1 MIKHKILLPD
11 GTTLTSGTGT
21 INSIRSVQLTEQ
33 VNAETDLCPGAAC
46 AASAQIEL
54 WAPENG
60 LAITQGDS
68 LTLFR
73 TDSATGQEEPVGIF
87 LAEKPVKSSANVYK
101 ITAYDRMILL
111 DKDLFTWLRDQ
122 QSAFPMTLA
131 SFITAVCGQCGVT
144 LAADALTGL
153 PNASYQIQAF
163 YADSLTGRQLI
174 QWAAQAA
181 GRFARM
187 TPAGE
192 LTFGWFTAQGLT
204 LTPQQYLQGSLQYE
218 DYETAAIDKVQIRQ
232 SDSDVGVIYPSDAT
246 GDNALVIQ
254 GNLLLTAE
262 NAEQIRPI
270 AQSLYTLLQGIRYTP
285 LSVSLYVGA
294 AVPAPGTIVTVLDAH
309 NRQLTTCVM
318 QRSISGQKVSLTS
331 TGNPRRD
338 STAAVNRSRLE
349 NLNGK
354 MLEIQADIGQLSIK
368 ASELSG
374 DFSELQQS
382 VDSISLG
389 VTSQKQYEDI
399 LSSAAWTE
407 PYGSASISDG
417 VLTVSGQS
425 DKESG
430 ASVYVPSQNLAALA
444 GKYIRV
450 SLEYKV
456 TQQYSGGFFRVT
468 LWYVYETESGGGRYV
483 NIIDPGETV
492 APMND
497 WKTFSFLYLA
507 KDDVVTKLQLNPR
520 AQSGA
525 SGTVE
530 IRNVTIAAE
539 VGVQNTVSIL
549 KDGIEISSATLDT
562 QPTLKD
568 FTALKLDQSK
578 LSLTVVKD
586 GEVRSKF
593 AADDSSVTIQSGVI
607 TFASNTLVVDS
618 ENFQLKQDGTVQI
631 TGTFTSL
638 SGIDK
643 AYIGSGQLHLERQT
657 NDGVWRPTLYSYS
670 EGQNAALGHLLMYG
684 PGSAGNQIPMASLA
698 SSFTGGEFW
707 LYYENSKPMFQIT
720 QHTNGGPYFSLND
733 TSWNAIGKWLM
744 DDDGRGHLTTP
755 IVELEKLKAYGE
767 THTAQWVYISSIGRR
782 VLCALD

>member
-21 INSIRSVQLTEQ
+21 VNAIRSVQLTEQ
-33 VNAETDLCPGAAC
+33 VNDETDLYPGAAC
-46 AASAQIEL
+46 ASCAQIEL

-60 LAITQGDS
+60 LAITQSDS

-111 DKDLFTWLRDQ
+111 DKDLSPWLRDQ
-122 QSAFPMTLA
+122 QSAFPMAL
-131 SFITAVCGQCGVT
+131 SDFITAVCGQCGVT

-153 PNASYQIQAF
+153 PNASYQIQTF

-192 LTFGWFTAQGLT
+192 LTFGWFASQGLT

-232 SDSDVGVIYPSDAT
+232 SDSDVGVIYPSDAA

-262 NAEQIRPI
+262 NAEQIRPVS
-270 AQSLYTLLQGIRYTP
+270 QSVYPLLQGIRYTP

-374 DFSELQQS
+374 DYTEL
-382 VDSISLG
+382 
-389 VTSQKQYEDI
+389 KQTMDE
-399 LSSAAWTE
+399 
-407 PYGSASISDG
+407 
-417 VLTVSGQS
+417 
-425 DKESG
+425 
-430 ASVYVPSQNLAALA
+430 
-444 GKYIRV
+444 
-450 SLEYKV
+450 
-456 TQQYSGGFFRVT
+456 F
-468 LWYVYETESGGGRYV
+468 
-483 NIIDPGETV
+483 
-492 APMND
+492 
-497 WKTFSFLYLA
+497 
-507 KDDVVTKLQLNPR
+507 
-520 AQSGA
+520 
-525 SGTVE
+525 
-530 IRNVTIAAE
+530 
-539 VGVQNTVSIL
+539 
-549 KDGIEISSATLDT
+549 
-562 QPTLKD
+562 
-568 FTALKLDQSK
+568 
-578 LSLTVVKD
+578 SLTVVTD
-586 GEVRSKF
+586 GNIRSKF
-593 AADDSSVTIQSGVI
+593 AADATSITIESGVI
-607 TFASNTLVVDS
+607 TFASNSLVVESDNFRLDS
-618 ENFQLKQDGTVQI
+618 QGNVTITGSFYSHASNGNRMSLADGLAAFYARDSAGKSYLTTLISRTAEANPCGVVDVYGRSNTGTVNTQVRLQGGL
-631 TGTFTSL
+631 T
-638 SGIDK
+638 D
-643 AYIGSGQLHLERQT
+643 GSIH
-657 NDGVWRPTLYSYS
+657 LYSAWGTEQAVITS
-670 EGQNAALGHLLMYG
+670 GEGNVSWLAGGLDVRGTHGVQANYG
-684 PGSAGNQIPMASLA
+684 SIGKLRVDEMSV
-698 SSFTGGEFW
+698 
-707 LYYENSKPMFQIT
+707 
-720 QHTNGGPYFSLND
+720 NGGAMQTVYWKWDGNLGAYVLS
-733 TSWNAIGKWLM
+733 TS
-744 DDDGRGHLTTP
+744 P
-755 IVELEKLKAYGE
+755 
-767 THTAQWVYISSIGRR
+767 
-782 VLCALD
+782 

>member
-1 MIKHKILLPD
+1 MFKHKILLPD
-11 GTTLTSGTGT
+11 GTVLTSGTGT
-21 INSIRSVQLTEQ
+21 TNAIRSVKLTEQ
-33 VNAETDLCPGAAC
+33 VSDQDDLAPGAAC
-46 AASAQIEL
+46 AACAELEL
-54 WAPENG
+54 WAPENH
-60 LAITQGDS
+60 LQITQGDA

-73 TDSATGQEEPVGIF
+73 VDSAAGSEEQIGIF

-101 ITAYDRMILL
+101 VTAYDRMILL
-111 DKDLFTWLRDQ
+111 DKDFSPWLREQ
-122 QSAFPMTLA
+122 QSAFPMALTD
-131 SFITAVCGQCGVT
+131 FIRAVCDQCGVT
-144 LAADALTGL
+144 LEDDALTGL
-153 PNASYQIQAF
+153 PNASYRIQAF
-163 YADSLTGRQLI
+163 YADDLTGRQLI
-174 QWAAQAA
+174 QWAAQVA

-187 TPAGE
+187 TPAGK
-192 LTFGWFTAQGLT
+192 LTFGWFTSQGLT

-232 SDSDVGVIYPSDAT
+232 SDSDVGVIYPPDAA

-270 AQSLYTLLQGIRYTP
+270 AQSLYTLLPGIRYTP
-285 LSVSLYVGA
+285 LSVSLYAGA
-294 AVPAPGTIVTVLDAH
+294 DLPAPGTIVTVLDAH
-309 NRQLTTCVM
+309 SRQLTTCVM
-318 QRSISGQKVSLTS
+318 QRSISGQKVTLTA
-331 TGNPRRD
+331 TGNARRD
-338 STAAVNRSRLE
+338 STAAVNRSKLE

-374 DFSELQQS
+374 DFSELKQS

-399 LSSAAWTE
+399 LGAAAWTE
-407 PYGSASISDG
+407 PYGSALVSDG
-417 VLTVSGQS
+417 ILDVSGQS

-430 ASVYVPSQNLAALA
+430 ASVYVPAGNLSALG
-444 GKYIRV
+444 GKNVRI

-456 TQQYSGGFFRVT
+456 TQRFSGGFFRVT
-468 LWYVYETESGGGRYV
+468 LWYVYETEAGGGSYV
-483 NIIDPGETV
+483 NIVDPGETTE
-492 APMND
+492 PMDD
-497 WKTFSFLYLA
+497 WKSFSFVYPV
-507 KDDVVTKLQLNPR
+507 KEDVVTKLQLNPR
-520 AQSGA
+520 AQAGA
-525 SGTVE
+525 SGSVQ
-530 IRNVTIAAE
+530 IRNVRIEAE
-539 VGVQNTVSIL
+539 TGVQNTVSIQ
-549 KDGIEISSATLDT
+549 KDGIEISSAALGS

-568 FTALKLDQSK
+568 FAALKLDQSN

-593 AADDSSVTIQSGVI
+593 AADDSSVTISSGKI
-607 TFASNTLVVDS
+607 TFTSNTLVIDS
-618 ENFQLKQDGTVQI
+618 ENFQLKEDGTVQI

-684 PGSAGNQIPMASLA
+684 PGSEGNQIPMASLA

-707 LYYENSKPMFQIT
+707 LYYANSKPMFQIT
-720 QHTNGGPYFSLND
+720 QHSNGGPYFSLND

-767 THTAQWVYISSIGRR
+767 AHTAQWVYISSIGRR

>member
-1 MIKHKILLPD
+1 MFKHKILLPD
-11 GTTLTSGTGT
+11 GTVLTSGTGT
-21 INSIRSVQLTEQ
+21 TNAIRSVKLTEQ
-33 VNAETDLCPGAAC
+33 VSDQDDLAPGAAC
-46 AASAQIEL
+46 AACAELEL
-54 WAPENG
+54 WAPENR
-60 LAITQGDS
+60 LQITQGDA

-73 TDSATGQEEPVGIF
+73 VDSAAGSEEQIGIF
-87 LAEKPVKSSANVYK
+87 LAEKPVKSSANIYK
-101 ITAYDRMILL
+101 VTAYDRMTLL
-111 DKDLFTWLRDQ
+111 DKDLSPWLREQ
-122 QSAFPMTLA
+122 QSAFPMALTD
-131 SFITAVCGQCGVT
+131 FIRAVCDQCGVT
-144 LAADALTGL
+144 LEDDALTGL

-232 SDSDVGVIYPSDAT
+232 SDSDVGVIYPPDAA

-270 AQSLYTLLQGIRYTP
+270 AQSLYTLLPGIRYTP
-285 LSVSLYVGA
+285 LSVSLYAGA
-294 AVPAPGTIVTVLDAH
+294 DLPAPGTIVTVLDAH
-309 NRQLTTCVM
+309 SRQLTTCVM
-318 QRSISGQKVSLTS
+318 QRSISGQKVTLTA
-331 TGNPRRD
+331 TGNARRD

-374 DFSELQQS
+374 DFSELKQS

-399 LSSAAWTE
+399 LGAAAWTE
-407 PYGSASISDG
+407 PYGSALVSDG
-417 VLTVSGQS
+417 ILDVSGQS

-430 ASVYVPSQNLAALA
+430 ASVYVPAGNLSALG
-444 GKYIRV
+444 GKNVRI

-456 TQQYSGGFFRVT
+456 TQRFSGGFFRVT
-468 LWYVYETESGGGRYV
+468 LWYVYETEAGGGSYV
-483 NIIDPGETV
+483 NIVDPGETTE
-492 APMND
+492 PMDD
-497 WKTFSFLYLA
+497 WKSFSFVYPV
-507 KDDVVTKLQLNPR
+507 KEDVVTKLQLNPR
-520 AQSGA
+520 AQAGA
-525 SGTVE
+525 SGSVQ
-530 IRNVTIAAE
+530 IRNVRIEAE
-539 VGVQNTVSIL
+539 TGVQNTVSIQ
-549 KDGIEISSATLDT
+549 KDGIEISSAALGS

-568 FTALKLDQSK
+568 FAALKLDQSN

-593 AADDSSVTIQSGVI
+593 AADDSSVTISSGKI
-607 TFASNTLVVDS
+607 TFTSNTLVIDS
-618 ENFQLKQDGTVQI
+618 ENFQLKEDGTVQI

-684 PGSAGNQIPMASLA
+684 PGSEGNQIPMASLA

-707 LYYENSKPMFQIT
+707 LYYANSKPMFQIT
-720 QHTNGGPYFSLND
+720 QHSNGGPYFSLND
-733 TSWNAIGKWLM
+733 TS
-744 DDDGRGHLTTP
+744 
-755 IVELEKLKAYGE
+755 
-767 THTAQWVYISSIGRR
+767 
-782 VLCALD
+782 

>member
-21 INSIRSVQLTEQ
+21 INAIRSVQLTEQ

-111 DKDLFTWLRDQ
+111 DKDLSTWLRDQ
-122 QSAFPMTLA
+122 QSAFPMALTY
-131 SFITAVCGQCGVT
+131 FIRAVCGQCGVT
-144 LAADALTGL
+144 LEDDALTDL

-232 SDSDVGVIYPSDAT
+232 SDSDVGVIYPPDAA

-309 NRQLTTCVM
+309 SRQLTTYVM
-318 QRSISGQKVSLTS
+318 QRSISGQKVTLTA
-331 TGNPRRD
+331 TGNARRD
-338 STAAVNRSRLE
+338 GTSAVNNQKWE
-349 NLNGK
+349 NLQGK
-354 MLEIQADIGQLSIK
+354 ILEIQADVDGLQITASDLAGGMASLNLTVDGLRTEVSGKLGEAYAKTMIEQGLESLTLTAESDAEAKDIK
-368 ASELSG
+368 G
-374 DFSELQQS
+374 DAQWA
-382 VDSISLG
+382 DMG
-389 VTSQKQYEDI
+389 GNATVT
-399 LSSAAWTE
+399 
-407 PYGSASISDG
+407 DG
-417 VLTVSGQS
+417 VLTIVGTTQ
-425 DKESG
+425 ESI
-430 ASVYVPSQNLAALA
+430 ASLYVPADNLPGL
-444 GKYIRV
+444 GGRKITYTF
-450 SLEYKV
+450 EYKV
-456 TQQYSGGFFRVT
+456 NETVSGEACDVI
-468 LWYVYETESGGGRYV
+468 LWYDYQNEAGGGYYV
-483 NIIDPGETV
+483 LRITTGPGDT
-492 APMND
+492 AQPTD
-497 WKTFSFLYLA
+497 WTPVSWTIEMKRDTI
-507 KDDVVTKLQLNPR
+507 KKLQFAASIKKN
-520 AQSGA
+520 AQGSV
-525 SGTVE
+525 S
-530 IRNVTIAAE
+530 IRNVGITTEAE
-539 VGVQNTVSIL
+539 SNSSTLVLRAGGTELSSTQVKITGVVTFADLSGSGTTVINGDNI
-549 KDGIEISSATLDT
+549 KTG
-562 QPTLKD
+562 
-568 FTALKLDQSK
+568 
-578 LSLTVVKD
+578 
-586 GEVRSKF
+586 
-593 AADDSSVTIQSGVI
+593 TIQGTGGSNLWSLDSGTLISGISDTTHAEINFNGIRWYSSNYLTGVLYSEYGKTYLGSNSTY
-607 TFASNTLVVDS
+607 TFLGWFSSGYPSISANKQKYDD
-618 ENFQLKQDGTVQI
+618 NFGGLYYDHGSRLIHCVAEKFEIPGRI
-631 TGTFTSL
+631 ECESL
-638 SGIDK
+638 S
-643 AYIGSGQLHLERQT
+643 
-657 NDGVWRPTLYSYS
+657 V
-670 EGQNAALGHLLMYG
+670 
-684 PGSAGNQIPMASLA
+684 
-698 SSFTGGEFW
+698 
-707 LYYENSKPMFQIT
+707 
-720 QHTNGGPYFSLND
+720 NGRE
-733 TSWNAIGKWLM
+733 I
-744 DDDGRGHLTTP
+744 
-755 IVELEKLKAYGE
+755 
-767 THTAQWVYISSIGRR
+767 
-782 VLCALD
+782 